1 MDHLRLALAK
11 ATGTQPAP
19 VTPAAPDPLPDPLTS
34 PWVRQLRVLH
44 AEIPAKPS
52 LGQLRQR
59 SDAMVKELKKAGR
72 GRESSELQKL
82 RDDYE
87 KLREKAA
94 WSEIKSRFEALALP
108 ERAYRAIKQQE
119 NLDPAV
125 VMNLLIRK
133 GETLK
138 GAGAD
143 RVRDFLLGK
152 DS

>member
-1 MDHLRLALAK
+1 MDHLRQALAK
-11 ATGTQPAP
+11 ATGATP
-19 VTPAAPDPLPDPLTS
+19 PAAAPPDPLPDPLLS
-34 PWVRQLRVLH
+34 PWVRQLRTLG
-44 AEIPAKPS
+44 AEISAKPS

-59 SDAMVKELKKAGR
+59 SDVLVKELKKAGR
-72 GRESSELQKL
+72 TRESSELQKL

-87 KLREKAA
+87 KIREKAA
-94 WSEIKSRFEALALP
+94 WSEIKARFEALALP

-119 NLDPAV
+119 NLDPANV
-125 VMNLLIRK
+125 LNLLIRK

-143 RVRDFLLGK
+143 KVRDFLLGK